1 MRDPFHADTSVSLFY
16 LTLVSIKSIL
26 SHYGIFIWSL
36 SVFYTTKNDL
46 YLHRKRKILR
56 DSVSMEE
63 RMRKATPFTK
73 KIKALLGHKSGRQMY
88 KLIPEQYYTQTYRY
102 KEDTIRRNFYA

>member
-1 MRDPFHADTSVSLFY
+1 
-16 LTLVSIKSIL
+16 
-26 SHYGIFIWSL
+26 
-36 SVFYTTKNDL
+36 
-46 YLHRKRKILR
+46 
-56 DSVSMEE
+56 MEE

-88 KLIPEQYYTQTYRY
+88 KLIPEQYYTQAYRY